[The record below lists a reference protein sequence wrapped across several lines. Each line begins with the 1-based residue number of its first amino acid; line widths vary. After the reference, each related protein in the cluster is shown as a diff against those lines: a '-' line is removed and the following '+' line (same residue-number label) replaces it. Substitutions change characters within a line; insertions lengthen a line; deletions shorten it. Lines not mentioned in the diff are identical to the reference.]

1 MESTT
6 SKLSKKVK
14 FKEYEW
20 ELRRKIE
27 IMCGRLE
34 ILKKFKKM
42 SKKKERAKISP
53 KSKKWKHRKV
63 LLNVY

>member
-6 SKLSKKVK
+6 TKLSKKVK

-42 SKKKERAKISP
+42 SKKKRTGQNKP
-53 KSKKWKHRKV
+53 
-63 LLNVY
+63 